1 MSVKIQVVLSQDQRD
16 QLRRQ
21 AALEGLSLS
30 TWLKRAGLQC
40 LERAQTAPKLD
51 SAEALAV
58 FFDQCDA
65 REQGREPDWD
75 EYLAVISRSRVT
87 GLAAP

>member
-1 MSVKIQVVLSQDQRD
+1 MSVKIQVVLSDGERD

-40 LERAQTAPKLD
+40 LERAQTTAKLD
-51 SAEALAV
+51 SPEALAV
-58 FFDQCDA
+58 FFEQCDA
-65 REQGREPDWD
+65 REQGREPDW
-75 EYLAVISRSRVT
+75 EEHLAVIGRSRVT